1 MVAGR
6 FIELLA
12 GFAGQLVVRAEDAPA
27 IGSARILAARRQVK
41 RRRAA
46 SMAGGCSISTL

>member
-1 MVAGR
+1 VVGR
-6 FIELLA
+6 CIELLA
-12 GFAGQLVVRAEDAPA
+12 GFAGQLVVPAEDTLA

-46 SMAGGCSISTL
+46 CMAAACSVLTL